1 MLSLSQYLFP
11 RLTQAKQFPFRLGG
25 GGGTTVWLVV
35 VMLVI
40 VMLAVVL
47 LAIVLFVMVLLAKI
61 VLLLIVPFVAGIV

>member
-11 RLTQAKQFPFRLGG
+11 RLTQAKQLPFRLGA
-25 GGGTTVWLVV
+25 GGGTTVWLVI

-47 LAIVLFVMVLLAKI
+47 LAKVLLAT
-61 VLLLIVPFVAGIV
+61 VPSPGIV